1 MTRSHLTVFIAA
13 ALIVATA
20 APALAEI
27 LQNERRTLGRSEDAK
42 QNDAAFDQQFRAR
55 GAGDTPEA
63 KADPWAGVR
72 QQPAPP
78 PQPAATAKKNKI

>member
-13 ALIVATA
+13 ALIAATA

-27 LQNERRTLGRSEDAK
+27 LQNEKRTLGRSDEAK
-42 QNDAAFDQQFRAR
+42 RNDAAFDQQFRAR
-55 GAGDTPEA
+55 GADEPEA

-78 PQPAATAKKNKI
+78 SQPASSTKKNKI